1 MSDAAYPCAY
11 LMQVKWRIAYFAATS
26 LMRYSVEKEDKYCL
40 LRLEDEKLNSQ
51 NAPML
56 KSEMILLN
64 TEGYKNII
72 LDLSPVKYVDS
83 SGLSAI
89 LICDRLCRNS
99 GGVFV
104 LAGAG
109 EQVRRLLQISQLDQ
123 VIHLLNTSDESKDFV
138 LMHELENELREPDQ
152 A

>member
-1 MSDAAYPCAY
+1 
-11 LMQVKWRIAYFAATS
+11 
-26 LMRYSVEKEDKYCL
+26 MRYSVEKEDKYCL

>member
-1 MSDAAYPCAY
+1 MRH
-11 LMQVKWRIAYFAATS
+11 MGRMAYFAARPP
-26 LMRYSVEKEDKYCL
+26 MRYSVEKEDKYCL
-40 LRLEDEKLNSQ
+40 FRLEDDKLNSQ
-51 NAPML
+51 NAPLL

-64 TEGYKNII
+64 AEGHKNII

-104 LAGAG
+104 LAGAD
-109 EQVRRLLQISQLDQ
+109 EQVRRLLRISQLES
-123 VIHLLNTSDESKDFV
+123 VLHLVNTAEESKDFV
-138 LMHELENELREPDQ
+138 LMQELENELREPDQ